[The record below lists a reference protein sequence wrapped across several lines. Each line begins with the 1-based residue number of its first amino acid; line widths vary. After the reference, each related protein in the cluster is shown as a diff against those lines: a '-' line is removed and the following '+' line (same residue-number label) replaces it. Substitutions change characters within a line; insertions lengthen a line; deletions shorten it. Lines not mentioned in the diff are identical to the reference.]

1 MDLWSPCLQC
11 WRGCQRLAGIRT
23 VPQPPRVRVA
33 AIQCSSRMGS
43 ASAVEDNAEKMER
56 LARKAAEGGAKII
69 VFPEA
74 ALTGYTSQAFLHNWH
89 IPQRRLQPRFT
100 GIDPTGVVPRVDS
113 PIVKKLVALAKEL
126 HVYMTIPFVE
136 EAEASPKEGEC
147 ESQFFNTVC
156 LAGPSGEVV
165 VHYRKTHLWDYVD
178 GSWASRGDS
187 PGFVETEFGRVG
199 IGICY
204 DIHRLAQLYSNA
216 NLWALLY
223 SVAWV
228 GHPTDGPTERWFR
241 KDLSETYLGKDGLK
255 CFVIA
260 ANWSTDR
267 EYFWDGAG
275 YSSMYGQD
283 GQRLAYLDVEVGDS
297 ILYSDIPFDPS

>member
-1 MDLWSPCLQC
+1 MDLSSPCLQC

-23 VPQPPRVRVA
+23 VPHPPRVRVA
-33 AIQCSSRMGS
+33 AVQCSSRMGS
-43 ASAVEDNAEKMER
+43 AAAVEDNAEKMER

-113 PIVKKLVALAKEL
+113 PIVQKLVALAKEL

-136 EAEASPKEGEC
+136 EVEASPKEGEA

-241 KDLSETYLGKDGLK
+241 KDLSETYLGRDGLK

>member
-1 MDLWSPCLQC
+1 MNETEPPSIQPAFLVSL
-11 WRGCQRLAGIRT
+11 
-23 VPQPPRVRVA
+23 VVEPQ
-33 AIQCSSRMGS
+33 MHEKGLMLG
-43 ASAVEDNAEKMER
+43 NADFGTGEFKK
-56 LARKAAEGGAKII
+56 AFKAADVNSDYVLVLEEFKTFYARTEQI
-69 VFPEA
+69 E
-74 ALTGYTSQAFLHNWH
+74 
-89 IPQRRLQPRFT
+89 LQ
-100 GIDPTGVVPRVDS
+100 
-113 PIVKKLVALAKEL
+113 
-126 HVYMTIPFVE
+126 VYMTIPFVE
-136 EAEASPKEGEC
+136 ESKEGEA

-199 IGICY
+199 IGVCY
-204 DIHRLAQLYSNA
+204 DIHRLAQLYSNS

-241 KDLSETYLGKDGLK
+241 KDLSETYLGRDGLK
-255 CFVIA
+255 CFVVA

-275 YSSMYGQD
+275 YSSIYGQD
-283 GQRLAYLDVEVGDS
+283 GQRLAYLNDEVGDS
-297 ILYSDIPFDPS
+297 ILYSDIPCHSS

>member
-1 MDLWSPCLQC
+1 M
-11 WRGCQRLAGIRT
+11 
-23 VPQPPRVRVA
+23 VPQPRVRVA

-100 GIDPTGVVPRVDS
+100 GIDPTGVVPKVDS
-113 PIVKKLVALAKEL
+113 PIVQKLVALAKEL
-126 HVYMTIPFVE
+126 QVYMTIPFVE
-136 EAEASPKEGEC
+136 EAKEGEA
-147 ESQFFNTVC
+147 ESRFFNSVC

-204 DIHRLAQLYSNA
+204 DVHRLAQLYSNA

-241 KDLSETYLGKDGLK
+241 KDLSEKYLGKDGLK
-255 CFVIA
+255 CFVVA

-275 YSSMYGQD
+275 YSSIYGQD

-297 ILYSDIPFDPS
+297 ILYSDIPFHSS

>member
-1 MDLWSPCLQC
+1 
-11 WRGCQRLAGIRT
+11 
-23 VPQPPRVRVA
+23 
-33 AIQCSSRMGS
+33 MGS

-136 EAEASPKEGEC
+136 EAE
-147 ESQFFNTVC
+147 
-156 LAGPSGEVV
+156 V